1 MMKLRHQLLAAAVAI
16 GLASCANSP
25 KTEQAEP
32 AAETASPVIEL
43 TDMSMLPDNNQLV
56 VIDFNASWCKPC
68 RMFAPLFH
76 TVARQYD
83 GKAYFVSVDID
94 KFPELAKQ
102 FGVSSIP
109 HVAFVHP
116 DGSTDAV
123 VGTDHLADFASLVE
137 EHLSK

>member
-68 RMFAPLFH
+68 RMFAPLFD

-109 HVAFVHP
+109 HVASCIP
-116 DGSTDAV
+116 TAASTP
-123 VGTDHLADFASLVE
+123 
-137 EHLSK
+137 